1 MYAIADLVKELDG
14 IDCTIDPMKIR
25 AKSRDRYAVSPL
37 LRQMLKDKRAD
48 VLISPASVDEV
59 LRVVRAAVRLRIP
72 ITERGG
78 GTANYGQSVPLRG
91 GIVLDMSGL
100 NGIVS
105 LKPGVVRAQAG
116 TIIADIDAAAQ

>member
-48 VLISPASVDEV
+48 VLISPASV
-59 LRVVRAAVRLRIP
+59 
-72 ITERGG
+72 G
-78 GTANYGQSVPLRG
+78 
-91 GIVLDMSGL
+91 SG
-100 NGIVS
+100 S
-105 LKPGVVRAQAG
+105 L
-116 TIIADIDAAAQ
+116 

>member
-78 GTANYGQSVPLRG
+78 GTANYGQSAPLPAALLLDITRLT
-91 GIVLDMSGL
+91 GIRPPNPAVLH
-100 NGIVS
+100 
-105 LKPGVVRAQAG
+105 
-116 TIIADIDAAAQ
+116 